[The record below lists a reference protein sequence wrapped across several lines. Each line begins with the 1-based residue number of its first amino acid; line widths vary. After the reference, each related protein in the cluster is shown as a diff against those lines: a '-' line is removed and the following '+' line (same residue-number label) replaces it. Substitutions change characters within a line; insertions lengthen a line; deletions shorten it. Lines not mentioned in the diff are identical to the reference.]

1 MPRSVFVCF
10 TVIGMAIGTTV
21 SGADLT
27 AEKLQI
33 HPHVFGLVTC
43 WPSDSEQPV
52 VTEINLDAVSKNRNQ
67 FDMST
72 VKTRGAWI
80 ESPGELSQGFER
92 YRIVKSD
99 NEQMIVE
106 YQSNG
111 GGTYTSASTI
121 EFVIELRE
129 FRHNGK
135 MVSRRILR
143 VVSCETK

>member
-1 MPRSVFVCF
+1 MPRFVLVWF
-10 TVIGMAIGTTV
+10 TVVGMAISTTV
-21 SGADLT
+21 SGADV
-27 AEKLQI
+27 AADKLQI

-80 ESPGELSQGFER
+80 ESPGEHGQGFER

-99 NEQMIVE
+99 NEQMIVAF
-106 YQSNG
+106 QSNG

-121 EFVIELRE
+121 EFVIEQRE

-135 MVSRRILR
+135 LVSRRILR
-143 VVSCETK
+143 VVSCETQ